1 MVRIALE
8 RDLQILKNLLIDM
21 AKSVNEMISGAMTAF
36 EKLDPKLAE
45 RIIKFDEQVDYY
57 EHMVTITALEVIAL
71 QQPVAKDLR
80 FIISTVEIARNLER
94 LADQAVNIA
103 QRVPNLLKYED
114 NITMACTFTINIMQ
128 MAREA
133 LLMLEEAIN
142 AFVSEDSRKA
152 QKVIFHD
159 DIVDQFKRDY
169 IAQIKECMKENQK
182 LIDAGVE
189 YIIVVQNLE
198 RVADLACNIAESVIF
213 TVESR
218 LPKMEKAP
226 LVRELLSRELPV
238 FEHLHKHARLVIE
251 CCHRLPLALE
261 AYYKGDNARFEEI
274 ARHIIE
280 IEKEADKLKT
290 NIRGHLPRGIILP
303 VEKFEVFLYLKE
315 QDAVADS
322 AEAILNWLSYKK
334 VPITDELYL
343 KIEALLNKSLEP
355 LKYFEDIISYSGDFL
370 INWNEESRNRAKELI
385 RKVRYDEFLTETMA
399 TELKKY
405 IFATTED
412 PLRVYFLVELVDL
425 ISEISHHAENAGDL
439 MRAMIAK

>member
-152 QKVIFHD
+152 QKVIFMT
-159 DIVDQFKRDY
+159 I
-169 IAQIKECMKENQK
+169 
-182 LIDAGVE
+182 
-189 YIIVVQNLE
+189 
-198 RVADLACNIAESVIF
+198 
-213 TVESR
+213 
-218 LPKMEKAP
+218 
-226 LVRELLSRELPV
+226 
-238 FEHLHKHARLVIE
+238 
-251 CCHRLPLALE
+251 
-261 AYYKGDNARFEEI
+261 
-274 ARHIIE
+274 
-280 IEKEADKLKT
+280 
-290 NIRGHLPRGIILP
+290 
-303 VEKFEVFLYLKE
+303 
-315 QDAVADS
+315 
-322 AEAILNWLSYKK
+322 
-334 VPITDELYL
+334 
-343 KIEALLNKSLEP
+343 
-355 LKYFEDIISYSGDFL
+355 
-370 INWNEESRNRAKELI
+370 
-385 RKVRYDEFLTETMA
+385 
-399 TELKKY
+399 
-405 IFATTED
+405 
-412 PLRVYFLVELVDL
+412 
-425 ISEISHHAENAGDL
+425 
-439 MRAMIAK
+439 